1 MAVKP
6 VELREYLENA
16 SNIYEA
22 IIIASKRAR
31 QIHDEMKI
39 ELAQRLETIRQ
50 LSAAQEPEEDLDVVI
65 TNPDQLKVSI
75 EFEKRPKPTEIA
87 LEELRQKKLK
97 YYYKQEPDLFGKV
110 ETAEQS

>member
-6 VELREYLENA
+6 VELREYLEDA

-50 LSAAQEPEEDLDVVI
+50 LTAGQEPEEDLDVVV

-75 EFEKRPKPTEIA
+75 EFEKRPKPTELA

-97 YYYKQEPDLFGKV
+97 YYYKQEGELFSKPLS
-110 ETAEQS
+110 TDQS

>member
-50 LSAAQEPEEDLDVVI
+50 LSAAQEPEEDLDVVV

-97 YYYKQEPDLFGKV
+97 YYYKQEPDLFKQA
-110 ETAEQS
+110 ESTEQS